1 MKAVNLIPVEDRRGG
16 GGAAGKSGG
25 AAYILLGLLG
35 VLVIMV
41 SGYTL
46 ASKSLSD
53 RNAELE
59 RTRAEATAVQSKAD
73 QLAPYARFA
82 SLREQRVQTVQSLA
96 ASRFDWSKSMH
107 EVARVVPSNVWLT
120 SMTGTVAP
128 GVQLEGAAGS
138 SGGLRAALPVP
149 AIEIVGC
156 TTSQRNVSR
165 VITRMRLV
173 KGVQRVTL
181 GSAEKADAAGGGGG
195 GGTDCRNGSD
205 TFPQFN
211 LVVFFSAPATA
222 SASAPA
228 AGATP
233 APAPAAGAATT
244 PAPAAGAATTPAPAA
259 GTATP
264 AAQTTPATGSAK

>member
-1 MKAVNLIPVEDRRGG
+1 MKAVNLIPAEDRRGG

-35 VLVIMV
+35 LLVIMA

-46 ASKSLSD
+46 ASKSLND
-53 RNAELE
+53 RNAELQ

-82 SLREQRVQTVQSLA
+82 SLRQQRVQTVQSLA
-96 ASRFDWSKSMH
+96 GSRFDWSRSMH
-107 EVARVVPSNVWLT
+107 EVARVVPSNAWLT

-138 SGGLRAALPVP
+138 AGSLRSALPVP

-165 VITRMRLV
+165 VISRMSLI

-181 GSAEKADAAGGGGG
+181 GSAEKADASGGGGGG

-205 TFPQFN
+205 SFPQFN
-211 LVVFFSAPATA
+211 LVVFFAAPAAAATA
-222 SASAPA
+222 TAPA
-228 AGATP
+228 AGATPVASATP
-233 APAPAAGAATT
+233 APAPAAGTAA
-244 PAPAAGAATTPAPAA
+244 
-259 GTATP
+259 P
-264 AAQTTPATGSAK
+264 AAQTTPADGSAK

>member
-1 MKAVNLIPVEDRRGG
+1 MKAVNLIPVEERRGG

-35 VLVIMV
+35 MLVIMAAA
-41 SGYTL
+41 YTL
-46 ASKSLSD
+46 AGKSVSD
-53 RNAELE
+53 RKSDLQ

-73 QLAPYARFA
+73 ELAPYTRF
-82 SLREQRVQTVQSLA
+82 SQLREQRVQTVQSLA
-96 ASRFDWSKSMH
+96 GSRFDWSKSMH

-138 SGGLRAALPVP
+138 SGSLRSAMPVP

-165 VITRMRLV
+165 FISRMRLV
-173 KGVQRVTL
+173 KGVQRVSL

-195 GGTDCRNGSD
+195 GGGTDCRNGSAS
-205 TFPQFN
+205 FPQFQ
-211 LVVFFSAPATA
+211 LVIFFN
-222 SASAPA
+222 
-228 AGATP
+228 
-233 APAPAAGAATT
+233 APAPAASAAPATPAAPGAT
-244 PAPAAGAATTPAPAA
+244 PAPAAGAAQ
-259 GTATP
+259 TAS
-264 AAQTTPATGSAK
+264 QTTPTADGSAK